1 MDRALVPRGPL
12 QMTIRMATLRL
23 APNGYWFARRMIPQ
37 DVREAYRAAFGC
49 LKREPFPFLR
59 RDARRATKQEEFRDW
74 DAEDQ
79 NPCR

>member
-1 MDRALVPRGPL
+1 MNVKSLEASRE
-12 QMTIRMATLRL
+12 
-23 APNGYWFARRMIPQ
+23 